1 MSEEEARRRID
12 GLPQAMAGR
21 LFPFQR
27 EGIRM
32 GVRSG
37 GRCLLAD
44 EMVHFCPRCLCFLV
58 EMLN

>member
-1 MSEEEARRRID
+1 MRRRID

-44 EMVHFCPRCLCFLV
+44 EMVHFCPRCLLFLV
-58 EMLN
+58 GMLN